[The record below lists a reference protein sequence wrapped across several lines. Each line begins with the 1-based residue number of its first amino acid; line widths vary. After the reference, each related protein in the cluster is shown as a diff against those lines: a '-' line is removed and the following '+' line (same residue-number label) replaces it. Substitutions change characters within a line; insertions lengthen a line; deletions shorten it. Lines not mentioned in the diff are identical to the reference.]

1 MPLIERQARCARVD
15 QRLEKEGRIDP
26 WLDEEKLYPGQDW
39 DLEIEKAVEATNAV
53 VVCLSNNSVSKE
65 GYLQRELRFVLRIA
79 DFKPEGAVFVI
90 PVRLDE
96 CPMPR
101 RLSMWQYV
109 DYFPGNRKDWAY
121 KRLLGSL
128 KVCANKLGLPTVNPD
143 EEQARRAAK
152 EKAGKEKEVHEK
164 KKADEH
170 AHINAEQK
178 AKKEREGRE
187 RREAKGKE
195 KEEHEIKVVT
205 EQVSQEPEAQPAAV
219 PVGQTSSSISREA
232 EKKLSCLMHI
242 DFL

>member
-101 RLSMWQYV
+101 RLSMW
-109 DYFPGNRKDWAY
+109 
-121 KRLLGSL
+121 
-128 KVCANKLGLPTVNPD
+128 
-143 EEQARRAAK
+143 
-152 EKAGKEKEVHEK
+152 
-164 KKADEH
+164 
-170 AHINAEQK
+170 
-178 AKKEREGRE
+178 
-187 RREAKGKE
+187 
-195 KEEHEIKVVT
+195 
-205 EQVSQEPEAQPAAV
+205 
-219 PVGQTSSSISREA
+219 
-232 EKKLSCLMHI
+232 
-242 DFL
+242 